1 MKTLLLLAALV
12 LPFSSLAGENE
23 PDWEY
28 TPYPFAPYSVTI
40 PGDDDTVAVLVGTIC
55 PSGLRISRDVY
66 TVGEFQ
72 TILQNMVDGLVESE
86 NSELLLIQKAAK
98 TKKVIRGLS
107 ATKKSR
113 SLR

>member
-40 PGDDDTVAVLVGTIC
+40 PGDDDTTAVLVGTIC

-72 TILQNMVDGLVESE
+72 TILQNLVDSLVFQ
-86 NSELLLIQKAAK
+86 NGAALNLLPKA
-98 TKKVIRGLS
+98 KVKR
-107 ATKKSR
+107 KNK
-113 SLR
+113 